1 LFKITIIQLHFS
13 TVLPIVLFENICYNL
28 TYKTKSQYTSYCVS
42 NIKMKKEFLEMKKSV
57 KSIVSIVSAIAMLST
72 SAMAVSAGTTAVN
85 PIKDVNA
92 ISATSKTDFSAVK
105 ADAIVITSAT
115 TKMESAGLKLLQ
127 AQIGAERADQDSI
140 LAKIATMSADEV
152 KAAVENVTKAAESNQ
167 DLKATVAEAV
177 AEVKATVNAAAGV
190 NADIV
195 VSNVYNPINYISG
208 GATVDAAKKAVQVY
222 VDEINS
228 EIAVIAKDNNVTV
241 ADVSNIEPA
250 TKISVADLKTGAE
263 TAATLK
269 TVFEQQSDARTA
281 GVNETTVAKDT
292 VSYKYGDLNNDGKVK
307 AVDLVIMLQYQL
319 SKGSETPI
327 LSEETIANKGYTVAA
342 GDVYKDG
349 VTCDASDI
357 TRLKL
362 FLLEDINESVLGT
375 VAF

>member
-1 LFKITIIQLHFS
+1 
-13 TVLPIVLFENICYNL
+13 
-28 TYKTKSQYTSYCVS
+28 
-42 NIKMKKEFLEMKKSV
+42 MKKEFLEMKKSV

-72 SAMAVSAGTTAVN
+72 SAIAVSANATAVN

-115 TKMESAGLKLLQ
+115 TKMELAGLKMLQ
-127 AQIGAERADQDSI
+127 AQIGAERADQDAI
-140 LAKIATMSADEV
+140 LAKISTMSVEEI
-152 KAAVENVTKAAESNQ
+152 KTAVENITKTAESSQ
-167 DLKATVAEAV
+167 ELKDAVAEAV
-177 AEVKATVNAAAGV
+177 AEVKATVSAAAGI

-195 VSNVYNPINYISG
+195 VSNVYNPINYIAG
-208 GATVDAAKKAVQVY
+208 GATVEAAKKAVQVY

-228 EIAVIAKDNNVTV
+228 EIAVIAKENNVII

-250 TKISVADLKTGAE
+250 TKISVQDIKSGAE

-281 GVNETTVAKDT
+281 GVNETTVAKDK

-319 SKGSETPI
+319 SKGSDTPI
-327 LSEETIANKGYTVAA
+327 LSEETIANKGYTIDA

-349 VTCDASDI
+349 ITCDASDI

-362 FLLEDINESVLGT
+362 FLLEDISESVLGT